1 MGLVVRHLCS
11 AETCLLITAHI
22 GGKLVCLFALLKLG
36 SASGATHC
44 LPRRLLYQVWGPASA
59 WPRDAA
65 CQPPLLPPARPPGH
79 ESQRSVLASCP
90 CTERLHHTDSS
101 VSNSGPHLK
110 YHYVTHEVYCLSE
123 IILGRTVTSPQ
134 QFLQIPMLY
143 LEPEYCNN

>member
-65 CQPPLLPPARPPGH
+65 CQPPWLPPARPPGH
-79 ESQRSVLASCP
+79 ESQRSV
-90 CTERLHHTDSS
+90 TDSS
-101 VSNSGPHLK
+101 VSNSGLHLK